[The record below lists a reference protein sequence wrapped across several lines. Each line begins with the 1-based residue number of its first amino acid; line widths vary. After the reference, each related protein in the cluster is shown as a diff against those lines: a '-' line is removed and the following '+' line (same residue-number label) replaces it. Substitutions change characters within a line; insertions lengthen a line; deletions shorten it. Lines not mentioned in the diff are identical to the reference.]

1 MENQPKENN
10 YENQA
15 SQRDEAP
22 TDTELKEA
30 NNENL
35 PIKEVND
42 ANKELEINRENELQE
57 EKNENKEEPNGE
69 EIVDHSH
76 EAVLINKE
84 AHEKEENIQD
94 KEEEDHREN
103 EDYEVDEPQQSQEYQ
118 ERQGIHIHRKEEEDQ
133 EKEIQDEENMEN
145 KGEIHPMEPVDSN
158 EKERESE
165 VYNEEVRKFVEEGIE
180 ENNEQEEEYEEDNEN
195 NVHEVNRSDII
206 DNQKVKIIIEQNE
219 NFNNDIIKE
228 IPRMMVFKKPK
239 KEFNK
244 RIVEQE
250 EEKEQEKIY
259 KSNRNEYKD
268 LVEIPKEKIKIYET
282 KEIIVLK
289 GGIETGKYQFIGEE
303 SQLPSQEASAK
314 IEINKEEILNEI
326 NRRNNKQKKYSYEVV
341 DKYYSLTVFE
351 AKEEQTIKAL
361 KEKQEKIKAEIN
373 LKIPNDNF
381 SKYIL
386 EQINK
391 IRADPQSFIGVI
403 EDAKDNIKKSR
414 KGKYYYSGNKIKVA
428 LKEGES
434 AFNETIEFL
443 KTCQPMNPLEFS
455 KDLIPTPPQNEDEIE
470 DRNYL
475 KKNVELMIL
484 NGKKIN
490 SYWRTLINDA
500 EICFLLMIVDDNG
513 DKKGMRRN
521 DILNPKMKNIGISS
535 VEINGQFVNYFVLST

>member
-1 MENQPKENN
+1 MN
-10 YENQA
+10 
-15 SQRDEAP
+15 
-22 TDTELKEA
+22 
-30 NNENL
+30 
-35 PIKEVND
+35 IK
-42 ANKELEINRENELQE
+42 
-57 EKNENKEEPNGE
+57 
-69 EIVDHSH
+69 
-76 EAVLINKE
+76 
-84 AHEKEENIQD
+84 
-94 KEEEDHREN
+94 
-103 EDYEVDEPQQSQEYQ
+103 
-118 ERQGIHIHRKEEEDQ
+118 
-133 EKEIQDEENMEN
+133 
-145 KGEIHPMEPVDSN
+145 
-158 EKERESE
+158 
-165 VYNEEVRKFVEEGIE
+165 
-180 ENNEQEEEYEEDNEN
+180 
-195 NVHEVNRSDII
+195 
-206 DNQKVKIIIEQNE
+206 
-219 NFNNDIIKE
+219 
-228 IPRMMVFKKPK
+228 
-239 KEFNK
+239 
-244 RIVEQE
+244 
-250 EEKEQEKIY
+250 
-259 KSNRNEYKD
+259 
-268 LVEIPKEKIKIYET
+268 
-282 KEIIVLK
+282 
-289 GGIETGKYQFIGEE
+289 IGEE

-455 KDLIPTPPQNEDEIE
+455 KDLIPTPPQNEEEIE

-535 VEINGQFVNYFVLST
+535 VEINGQFVNYFVLSS